1 MYWAVRTVKMKACKD
16 CTKISRPK
24 IAMLKI
30 KATTP
35 AVLLMIDSR
44 VQQQV
49 FPAQHEHQNSRWPA
63 NMLAKSRKDKVIGRT
78 MMLETNSSG
87 MINGHMN
94 TGTPE
99 GSDGVLEVTEEAVLG
114 DADAVVDH
122 PHHAAPD
129 RTASL
134 RVTGSAAR

>member
-1 MYWAVRTVKMKACKD
+1 MYWAVRTVKMKACRD

-49 FPAQHEHQNSRWPA
+49 LPAQHEHQNQQVA
-63 NMLAKSRKDKVIGRT
+63 GEHVG
-78 MMLETNSSG
+78 
-87 MINGHMN
+87 
-94 TGTPE
+94 
-99 GSDGVLEVTEEAVLG
+99 EESQGQG
-114 DADAVVDH
+114 DRPDDDVGNELQRDDQR
-122 PHHAAPD
+122 PHEHRHA
-129 RTASL
+129 R
-134 RVTGSAAR
+134 RAAWCS